1 MGSRILVVDDDKKT
15 VDIIK
20 IYLEKNRYRV
30 FTAYNGMQALQLAQ
44 REQPNL
50 IILDLM
56 LPKVDGM
63 DVCYKIRDKSDVP
76 IIMLTARTTESDKLM
91 GLEMGADDYV
101 TKPFSPRELVA
112 RVKAVLRRSQNPDSF
127 GVDEIQCKDLLID
140 FVRHE
145 VRRKEEIIHL
155 TPREFKLLGTL
166 ARQPGRTFSRM
177 QLLER
182 AFGFDY
188 DGLERTIDVH
198 IKNLRKKIEH
208 DINNPTYIQT
218 VYGVGYKFIEQ

>member
-1 MGSRILVVDDDKKT
+1 
-15 VDIIK
+15 
-20 IYLEKNRYRV
+20 
-30 FTAYNGMQALQLAQ
+30 
-44 REQPNL
+44 
-50 IILDLM
+50 
-56 LPKVDGM
+56 
-63 DVCYKIRDKSDVP
+63 
-76 IIMLTARTTESDKLM
+76 TARTTEADKLM

-112 RVKAVLRRSQNPDSF
+112 RVKAVLRRSQNQDSYPIE
-127 GVDEIQCKDLLID
+127 EIQCNDLLID

-145 VRRKEEIIHL
+145 VRRGSDVVHL

-177 QLLER
+177 QLLAR
-182 AFGFDY
+182 ALGFDY

-198 IKNLRKKIEH
+198 IKNLRKKIEP
-208 DINNPTYIQT
+208 DPTNPTYVQT

>member
-30 FTAYNGMQALQLAQ
+30 FTAYNGLQALQIAQ

-63 DVCYKIRDKSDVP
+63 DVCYKLRDKSDVP
-76 IIMLTARTTESDKLM
+76 IIMLTARTTEADKLM

-112 RVKAVLRRSQNPDSF
+112 RVKAVLRRSQNQDSYPIE
-127 GVDEIQCKDLLID
+127 EIQCNDLLID

-145 VRRKEEIIHL
+145 VRRGAEVVHL

-198 IKNLRKKIEH
+198 IKNLRKKIEP
-208 DINNPTYIQT
+208 DPTNPTYVQT